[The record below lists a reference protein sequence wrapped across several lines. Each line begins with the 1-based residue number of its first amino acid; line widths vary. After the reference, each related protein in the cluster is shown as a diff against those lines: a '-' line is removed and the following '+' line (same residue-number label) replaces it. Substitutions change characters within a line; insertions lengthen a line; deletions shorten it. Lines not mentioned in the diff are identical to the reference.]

1 MTDISI
7 PITSGK
13 CIFGV
18 STFRH
23 KHFFAW
29 PWRGGA
35 ATRNGKGERL
45 PVNIEHSYEV
55 PAKVSVRNERFGG
68 LVYRY
73 DNRALLFLHSRPL
86 VDFLRELDGERP
98 LGVAL
103 EEFAAERGMDEGQRQ
118 ALENALGQLEGKGII
133 REL

>member
-1 MTDISI
+1 M
-7 PITSGK
+7 
-13 CIFGV
+13 
-18 STFRH
+18 
-23 KHFFAW
+23 
-29 PWRGGA
+29 
-35 ATRNGKGERL
+35 
-45 PVNIEHSYEV
+45 PVNTEQSYEV
-55 PAKVSVRNERFGG
+55 PSQVAVRQERFGG

-86 VDFLRELDGERP
+86 VDFLEKLDGERS

-103 EEFAAERGMDEGQRQ
+103 DEFAAERDLGEGQRQ

>member
-1 MTDISI
+1 
-7 PITSGK
+7 
-13 CIFGV
+13 
-18 STFRH
+18 
-23 KHFFAW
+23 
-29 PWRGGA
+29 
-35 ATRNGKGERL
+35 L
-45 PVNIEHSYEV
+45 PVNTEHSYEV

-103 EEFAAERGMDEGQRQ
+103 EEFAAERGLDEGQRR

>member
-1 MTDISI
+1 M
-7 PITSGK
+7 
-13 CIFGV
+13 
-18 STFRH
+18 
-23 KHFFAW
+23 
-29 PWRGGA
+29 
-35 ATRNGKGERL
+35 
-45 PVNIEHSYEV
+45 PVNTEQSYEV

-98 LGVAL
+98 LGAAL
-103 EEFAAERGMDEGQRQ
+103 EDFALRRGLDERQRQ